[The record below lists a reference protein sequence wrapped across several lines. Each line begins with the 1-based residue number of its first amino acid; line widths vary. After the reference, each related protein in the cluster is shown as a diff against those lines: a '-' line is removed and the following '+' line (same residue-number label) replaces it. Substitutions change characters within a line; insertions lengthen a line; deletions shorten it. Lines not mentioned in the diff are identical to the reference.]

1 MSLPAAG
8 GGEEDAHRN
17 LMVNFLPSSWTSTEM
32 RAFFQQFGEMEECK
46 VIMDKATGT
55 SKGYGFVK
63 FVSRLDAES
72 ALTQAQGM
80 QVEGKQLKIQKAAA
94 GKVPSGPVSLYIAGF
109 NPATF
114 GMNELQQLLAP
125 YGSVVS
131 VKVHPS
137 QPGKKGVA
145 FIGMDSWTAANAAA
159 EALNGVN
166 YGEDRLV
173 IRVAQASVKQATEAG
188 LEVGAAGGRARPG
201 LGGNR
206 FQPYSRPGQVA
217 TQAMMPQAQAPFM
230 VIANP
235 MAQMG
240 LPQLPQLQYSM
251 AMPQMQYV
259 YPTAGLQ
266 VEPTAALAAGM
277 AAPAPG
283 DGGYSLFVYGVRGM
297 DEQFLLKLFSQFG
310 TISSAQAPAGKN
322 YGFVKMPNFAEA
334 QNAVNTLNGCMLQGA
349 TVPLQVSFKDNKA
362 PTK

>member
-1 MSLPAAG
+1 MSLPVATAG
-8 GGEEDAHRN
+8 DGDEVHRN
-17 LMVNFLPSSWTSTEM
+17 LMVNFLPPSWTSAEM

-63 FVSRLDAES
+63 YVSRVDAENCL
-72 ALTQAQGM
+72 AQAQGM
-80 QVEGKQLKIQKAAA
+80 QVEGKQLKIQKAAL
-94 GKVPSGPVSLYIAGF
+94 GKVPSGPVSLYLAGF

-145 FIGMDSWTAANAAA
+145 FIGMDSFPAANAAA
-159 EALNGVN
+159 EALNGVT

-173 IRVAQASVKQATEAG
+173 IRVAQASMKQAQEGG
-188 LEVGAAGGRARPG
+188 LDVSGGRAG
-201 LGGNR
+201 VGGNR
-206 FQPYSRPGQVA
+206 YQPYSRPGA
-217 TQAMMPQAQAPFM
+217 PTRAMMPQAGGMPVM

-235 MAQMG
+235 MAQLPQLG
-240 LPQLPQLQYSM
+240 LPQLPYSM

-259 YPTAGLQ
+259 YQTPGMQMETN
-266 VEPTAALAAGM
+266 AAGSTGV
-277 AAPAPG
+277 PTPG
-283 DGGYSLFVYGVRGM
+283 DGGYSIFVYGVRGM
-297 DEQFLLKLFSQFG
+297 DETFLLKLFSQFG
-310 TISSAQAPAGKN
+310 SISSAQAPAGKN

-349 TVPLQVSFKDNKA
+349 TVPLQVSFKDTKA
-362 PTK
+362 K